1 MKKTLQVVFMF
12 CILFAGLMTNQALAV
27 SAYPYPVQ
35 VKQPDG
41 TTITVILKGDEK
53 VKWAQTLD
61 GYTVLRNTKG
71 VFEYAMLNASGDLN
85 PSGIAA
91 SDISLR
97 KTDELNFLAK
107 AQKGLF
113 YSKSQVSLMKSI
125 FEIKSA
131 EAQKVFPTTGARK
144 LICILMGYTD
154 KAFTKTQTDFNNL
167 FNQVGYTTGGATGS
181 VKDFYNESSYNQ
193 FNLTVT
199 VAGPYTAA
207 NNMAYY
213 GANDASGYD
222 VNPRALVSEAI
233 TAADA
238 SVNFA
243 DFDND
248 GDGTVDGVYIIYA
261 GYGEEAGASANCIW
275 AHAWSLATP
284 VTKDGKSISKYSCS
298 AELSG
303 NTGTTLTAIGVICH
317 EFGHVLGA
325 PDYYDTDYATGGQF
339 DGTGKWDMMASGSWN
354 NNGITPAQHNAYT
367 KVKVYG
373 WATATV
379 LSSAQVVTVT
389 HAEVN
394 KSFYQINSTTTNEYW
409 IMENR
414 QLVGFDANI
423 PGHGLIIY
431 HVHATIGTTAINA
444 TYPQK
449 MYPVCANA
457 TTNPGTTASTYGTIN
472 GGGCPFPGTGAKTSF
487 TDATTPWM
495 KSWAGANTAKP
506 ITNIVENTTTKT
518 ITFDFMGGS
527 VTPTAPTATTV
538 AASGVTNNAATINAT
553 VNANNAT
560 TTVTFEYGLT
570 TSYGSTINGNPNS
583 VTGATATSITAALT
597 GLAASTTYNYR
608 VKAVNSVGTTYG
620 SNMTFTTTAN
630 PVSLTLPVTE
640 NFVASTLPSQ
650 WTTQNVG
657 TGITERWSMSNTA
670 TAGGAAYELKC
681 SYQQVNPATTR
692 IITAPVN
699 TVGVSQVTFSFKHML
714 DAYAAGVTLRLQ
726 TSNDKSTW
734 TNTSWSVATSATN
747 IAAATVNVTVTT
759 NLNSAN
765 TYFALVAEGDL
776 YQIDYWYV
784 DNISI
789 TSGGGSTTPTV
800 TTTAAS
806 SITSSSAVSGGNV
819 TADGGA
825 TVTERG
831 ICYATTANPTTANS
845 KVITGSGTGT
855 YTSTMTGLAA
865 STLYYVRAYAINAN
879 GTSYGSQVS
888 FTTLGTG
895 TTVII
900 GTGTATQG
908 YPLSCYYGYE
918 RSASLYTAAE
928 IGRTGTINMVEWY
941 PTITLSYSVPVK
953 IYIKTT
959 TATTITA
966 STWATAISGATLVYN
981 GTMAGTTANA
991 WKAFSLST
999 TFNYASNN
1007 VLVLVETN
1015 YTGTGAGTSTGPACR
1030 YTSATSKHM
1039 YIRADNSAP
1048 TGTATV
1054 SSYRPNIRLT
1064 FSGSAAPQL
1073 IEQNIENV
1081 SGMISAYPNPTT
1093 GIVTIKSEGSIRSID
1108 VYSITGA
1115 KIYSKPNISNSSSNE
1130 VDLSEFQNGVYILVV
1145 NDGIKRHT
1153 MRVVKQ

>member
-1 MKKTLQVVFMF
+1 MTKRIKLVVLFIVICMTTFAQKGFKNPAAAYCETLGYKHSIQTDKLGNEVGMCTLPSGQTVNAWDFYKGKVAQEYSYAAKKGYKIETVTEKINGFVNEYAVCTREVKGVKERMSLQDLMEKNGDKMQLETRGPGKDVYEIAKDNPSFVASKVNPTSFDWRSYNGHSYIGAVRNQGGCGSCYAF
-12 CILFAGLMTNQALAV
+12 GASACAEGTYNFATGLYDSNTSDFAESYIVWCLGTMSAYSSHFGGCGGADYTYSELQALTDIGTIAESYFPYTETDPQTCPSAATNAPKTKFNAWYRVPCSDIEAIKTAIMTYGVVDVAVYVTTAWQNYSGGIYTDASTSCPGSPCDYTTTNHAVALVGWGHDATAGDYWILRNSWGPTWGESGYMRTAV
-27 SAYPYPVQ
+27 SAARVACSVCYLVYQ
-35 VKQPDG
+35 
-41 TTITVILKGDEK
+41 
-53 VKWAQTLD
+53 
-61 GYTVLRNTKG
+61 NT
-71 VFEYAMLNASGDLN
+71 
-85 PSGIAA
+85 P
-91 SDISLR
+91 
-97 KTDELNFLAK
+97 
-107 AQKGLF
+107 
-113 YSKSQVSLMKSI
+113 
-125 FEIKSA
+125 
-131 EAQKVFPTTGARK
+131 
-144 LICILMGYTD
+144 
-154 KAFTKTQTDFNNL
+154 
-167 FNQVGYTTGGATGS
+167 
-181 VKDFYNESSYNQ
+181 
-193 FNLTVT
+193 
-199 VAGPYTAA
+199 
-207 NNMAYY
+207 
-213 GANDASGYD
+213 
-222 VNPRALVSEAI
+222 
-233 TAADA
+233 
-238 SVNFA
+238 
-243 DFDND
+243 
-248 GDGTVDGVYIIYA
+248 
-261 GYGEEAGASANCIW
+261 
-275 AHAWSLATP
+275 
-284 VTKDGKSISKYSCS
+284 
-298 AELSG
+298 
-303 NTGTTLTAIGVICH
+303 
-317 EFGHVLGA
+317 
-325 PDYYDTDYATGGQF
+325 
-339 DGTGKWDMMASGSWN
+339 
-354 NNGITPAQHNAYT
+354 PA
-367 KVKVYG
+367 
-373 WATATV
+373 
-379 LSSAQVVTVT
+379 
-389 HAEVN
+389 
-394 KSFYQINSTTTNEYW
+394 
-409 IMENR
+409 
-414 QLVGFDANI
+414 
-423 PGHGLIIY
+423 
-431 HVHATIGTTAINA
+431 
-444 TYPQK
+444 
-449 MYPVCANA
+449 
-457 TTNPGTTASTYGTIN
+457 
-472 GGGCPFPGTGAKTSF
+472 
-487 TDATTPWM
+487 
-495 KSWAGANTAKP
+495 
-506 ITNIVENTTTKT
+506 
-518 ITFDFMGGS
+518 
-527 VTPTAPTATTV
+527 APTATTV
-538 AASGVTNNAATINAT
+538 AASGVTNNVATLNAT

-570 TSYGSTINGNPNS
+570 TSYGSTINGTPNS
-583 VTGATATSITAALT
+583 LTGASATSVTASLT

-608 VKAVNSVGTTYG
+608 VKAVNSYGTVYG

-747 IAAATVNVTVTT
+747 IAATTVNVTVTT
-759 NLNSAN
+759 NLNSNN
-765 TYFALVAEGDL
+765 TYFALVADGDL
-776 YQIDYWYV
+776 YQIDYWYI

-789 TSGGGSTTPTV
+789 TSGGSTTPTV

-845 KVITGSGTGT
+845 KVVTGSGTGT

-879 GTSYGSQVS
+879 GTAYGSQVS

-895 TTVII
+895 TTVTI

-918 RSASLYTAAE
+918 RSASLYTSAE
-928 IGRTGTINMVEWY
+928 IGRTGTINKVEWY
-941 PTITLSYSVPVK
+941 PTITLSYNVPVK

-999 TFNYASNN
+999 TFNYTANN

-1064 FSGSAAPQL
+1064 FSGVASPKTEDL
-1073 IEQNIENV
+1073 DQNIENNE
-1081 SGMISAYPNPTT
+1081 MISAYPNPTN
-1093 GIVTIKSEGSIRSID
+1093 GIITVRSEGSIKSID

-1115 KIYSKPNISNSSSNE
+1115 KIYSRPNITDQASKE
-1130 VDLSEFQNGVYILVV
+1130 IDLSNFSNGVYIIIV
-1145 NDGIKRHT
+1145 NDG
-1153 MRVVKQ
+1153 VKNHSLKVTKQ